1 MMRGG
6 LARRRW
12 IPILLALC
20 CLMGLPS
27 TPARGAGSTVPYYN
41 LRHAFAFAYPSTWIQ
56 LRVAGADYA
65 VLSPDLNGVLSVTV
79 GPGVATDPVL
89 RKALRA
95 AFIPFGRPTHPIQ
108 MGTYN
113 LQGGVAQQA
122 QAVLETPAHRQ
133 MALTVLAVSHHQRVY
148 LIMLV
153 VQDIRQA
160 SAAGD
165 SAALEAALST
175 FALF

>member
-1 MMRGG
+1 
-6 LARRRW
+6 
-12 IPILLALC
+12 
-20 CLMGLPS
+20 MGLPS